1 MQEYTQSITYF
12 IKLIIKWK
20 KQFIIVTIATTL
32 ISALFS
38 SKWFIKPKYKS
49 FAIVYP
55 ANLNPY
61 SSESKSEQMMQL
73 FESAD
78 IQNSVIKKFDL
89 AKHYDIDTTKAAG
102 MSQLMN
108 EYESNISV
116 SRTDYES
123 ILIKVLDTD
132 PKIACDMVKE
142 IINSFNEKAKTLQR
156 EKSKELLE
164 VRRKQL
170 SDRKKELDSVNVLI
184 QNLRTNYGL
193 LDYGSQVKEFTKGY
207 IKSMTS
213 SGKSN
218 FKEID
223 QMIGNLQ
230 QKGGEFYTLT
240 RVYDGILNSYNETK
254 VEYDN
259 TLTDLN
265 KELTYV
271 NKVTGPNIADKKSYP
286 IRWLIVLISL
296 LSVNILVLVIIV
308 FQDRKITLID

>member
-1 MQEYTQSITYF
+1 MQEYTQSIAYF

-20 KQFIIVTIATTL
+20 KQFIIVTIGAIL
-32 ISALFS
+32 IASLFS

-55 ANLNPY
+55 ANLTPY

-78 IQNSVIKKFDL
+78 IQNSVIRKFNL
-89 AKHYDIDTTKAAG
+89 AEHYDIDTTQISAQSELK
-102 MSQLMN
+102 S
-108 EYESNISV
+108 EYESNVSV

-132 PKIACDMVKE
+132 PKIACDIVRE
-142 IINSFNEKAKTLQR
+142 IIGSFNEKARNLQR
-156 EKSKELLE
+156 EKSRELLE

-170 SDRKKELDSVNVLI
+170 SDRKRELDSVNVLL
-184 QNLRTNYGL
+184 QNLRTDYGL
-193 LDYGSQVKEFTKGY
+193 LEYNSQVKEFTKGY

-213 SGKSN
+213 SGKAS

-223 QMIGNLQ
+223 QMINNLK

-240 RVYDGILNSYNETK
+240 KMYDGILNSYNETK

-259 TLTDLN
+259 TKADLN

-271 NKVTGPNIADKKSYP
+271 NKVTGPIIADKKTYP
-286 IRWLIVLISL
+286 IRWLIVLISVVSANFL
-296 LSVNILVLVIIV
+296 VFIVIL
-308 FQDRKITLID
+308 FQDKKSIFLE

>member
-1 MQEYTQSITYF
+1 MQEYTQSIAYF
-12 IKLIIKWK
+12 IKLIIKWR
-20 KQFIIVTIATTL
+20 KQFIIVTIGTFL

-55 ANLNPY
+55 ANLLPY

-78 IQNSVIKKFDL
+78 IRNSVIKRFNL
-89 AKHYDIDTTKAAG
+89 ADHYDIDTTQISAQSELK
-102 MSQLMN
+102 S
-108 EYESNISV
+108 EYESNVSV

-132 PKIACDMVKE
+132 PKIACDIVRE
-142 IINSFNEKAKTLQR
+142 IIRAFNEKARNLQR

-164 VRRKQL
+164 IRRKQL
-170 SDRKKELDSVNVLI
+170 NDRKKEMDSVNVLL
-184 QNLRTNYGL
+184 QNLRTDYGL
-193 LDYGSQVKEFTKGY
+193 LEYNAQVKEFTKGY

-213 SGKSN
+213 SGKTSI
-218 FKEID
+218 KEID
-223 QMIGNLQ
+223 QMINNLQ

-254 VEYDN
+254 IEYDN
-259 TLTDLN
+259 IIADLN

-271 NKVTGPNIADKKSYP
+271 NKVTGPIIADKKTYP
-286 IRWLIVLISL
+286 IRWLIVLISI
-296 LSVNILVLVIIV
+296 LSANFLVFVVII
-308 FQDRKITLID
+308 FQDKKSTFLD